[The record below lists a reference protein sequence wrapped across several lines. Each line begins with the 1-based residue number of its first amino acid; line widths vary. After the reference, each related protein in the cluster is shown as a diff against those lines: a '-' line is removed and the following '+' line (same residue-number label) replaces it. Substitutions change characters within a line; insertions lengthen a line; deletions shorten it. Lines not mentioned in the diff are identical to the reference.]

1 MELAQLLRECK
12 KRSVTAQKY
21 LYDRFSVQLYLICR
35 RYLKSDA
42 EAEEV
47 LQNGFL
53 KIFNALGTFTY
64 DTDAGFVAWMKKIM
78 INECLQELRKK
89 NNFCLVAEE
98 SAVDISGADTIIS
111 KISADEIYK
120 LITKMPIGYRT
131 VFNLSV
137 IEGYSHDEIATQLN
151 ISAGTSKSQLNKARK
166 KLQESITQMNVYA
179 APKAR

>member
-1 MELAQLLRECK
+1 MELAQLLREC
-12 KRSVTAQKY
+12 RYQSITAQKY

-53 KIFNALGTFTY
+53 KIFNALETFTY
-64 DTDAGFVAWMKKIM
+64 DTDAAFVAWMKKIM

-89 NNFCLVAEE
+89 NNFYLVAEE
-98 SAVDISGADTIIS
+98 SAIDISGADTIIS

-120 LITKMPIGYRT
+120 LITEMPIGYRT
-131 VFNLSV
+131 VFNLYV
-137 IEGYSHDEIATQLN
+137 IEGYSHYEIAAQLN

-179 APKAR
+179 ATKAR